1 MEVVSDTEL
10 TVSTTSNFA
19 AGTTFPMFGLSYQTG
34 ANTAAFVANVLF
46 VDGAFAAIRGT
57 ARFNANTGAITSLAG
72 TFIQSELLE
81 TGCFSTGAFTSKR
94 IS

>member
-1 MEVVSDTEL
+1 VEVVSDTEL

-81 TGCFSTGAFTSKR
+81 TGCFSTGAFTRKW